1 MRATRF
7 LPFASLGAALA
18 ISAAPLAAQAVQKD
32 APDPDRRVAGGGLPA
47 GWMGR
52 TDRPTQNLG
61 DAKFV
66 VSGSGFRV
74 TAGPPAIY
82 WRPENTASGNYTL
95 RATFTQATPSA
106 HPEAYGLF
114 FGGKNLDQPN
124 QDYAYFV
131 VRQNGMFL
139 IRHRAG
145 SETHTIVEWTAHPAI
160 RSIAAAGNPAAVND
174 LRIRFTA
181 DSAHF
186 MVNGQTVRSTG
197 RIGAD
202 GVYGLR
208 VNHNLDVQVDNFGVT
223 RP

>member
-1 MRATRF
+1 MRTAV
-7 LPFASLGAALA
+7 LLLA
-18 ISAAPLAAQAVQKD
+18 IATAPLAAQPVQKD
-32 APDPDRRVAGGGLPA
+32 NPDPDRRVAGGGLPA
-47 GWMGR
+47 GWSGR
-52 TDRPTQNLG
+52 TDRASQNLA

-82 WRPENTASGNYTL
+82 WRAANTASGNYTL
-95 RATFTQATPSA
+95 RATFTQTTPSA
-106 HPEAYGLF
+106 HPEAYGVF

-131 VRQNGMFL
+131 IRQNGQYL

-145 SETHTIVEWTAHPAI
+145 AETHTIVEWTAHPAI
-160 RSIAAAGNPAAVND
+160 KSLAAGGAPAVND
-174 LRIRFTA
+174 LQVRFTA

-186 MVNGQTVRSTG
+186 MVNGQTVRSTP

-202 GVYGLR
+202 GIYGLR
-208 VNHNLDVQVDNFGVT
+208 VNHNLDVQVGNFGVV
-223 RP
+223 R

>member
-1 MRATRF
+1 MRAPLF
-7 LPFASLGAALA
+7 LLALV
-18 ISAAPLAAQAVQKD
+18 AAPLAAQNPPVTKD

-47 GWMGR
+47 GWSGR
-52 TDRPTQNLG
+52 TDRATQNIA

-66 VSGSGFRV
+66 QQGAGFHV

-82 WRPENTASGNYTL
+82 WRAANTASGNYTV
-95 RATFTQATPSA
+95 RATFTQAAPSA

-114 FGGKNLDQPN
+114 FGGKSLDQPN

-131 VRQNGMFL
+131 VRQNGMYL

-145 SETHTIVEWTAHPAI
+145 AETHTIVDWTAHPAI
-160 RSIAAAGNPAAVND
+160 KQVAAGGAPAVND
-174 LRIRFTA
+174 LQVRFTA

-186 MVNGQTVRSTG
+186 MVNGQTVKSTQ

-202 GVYGLR
+202 GIYGVR